1 MSDASTGQGGQ
12 RLGGEPSGAERGY
25 PLRKP
30 GSASSNPST
39 SARSNAAGFAEIYR
53 QTYDRLLR
61 FCRMRILS
69 DADAEDLVQEA
80 FLSVRRAYPDK
91 AGDEVKALLFTSLRN
106 LTRDYLKSSRVR
118 SRQVTSEISS
128 QGDTLACMR
137 TVSPEQKLIDAETL
151 QQVSAILEAVKPRQK
166 EALLLHRLDRLTH
179 DEIAA
184 RLEVSPRTVR
194 NDIAEA
200 LAAITKGLARAERRR
215 PGKTG

>member
-1 MSDASTGQGGQ
+1 MSDASTGQGGPG
-12 RLGGEPSGAERGY
+12 LGAEPSGVERGY
-25 PLRKP
+25 PVRKP
-30 GSASSNPST
+30 GPAGSASPT
-39 SARSNAAGFAEIYR
+39 SAHPNAAGFAQIYR

-61 FCRMRILS
+61 FCRMRILN

-91 AGDEVKALLFTSLRN
+91 DGDEVQALLFTSLRN

-137 TVSPEQKLIDAETL
+137 TVPPEQKLIDAETL
-151 QQVSAILEAVKPRQK
+151 QLVIAILEAVKPRQK
-166 EALLLHRLDRLTH
+166 QALLLHRLERLTH

-200 LAAITKGLARAERRR
+200 LAAITKGLARAERSR
-215 PGKTG
+215 PGRTG

>member
-1 MSDASTGQGGQ
+1 MSDAITGQSGPG
-12 RLGGEPSGAERGY
+12 LGGEPSGAGCGFTG
-25 PLRKP
+25 RKP
-30 GSASSNPST
+30 GAAGSAFPISPHPT
-39 SARSNAAGFAEIYR
+39 AAGFAQIYR

-61 FCRMRILS
+61 FCRMRILN

-91 AGDEVKALLFTSLRN
+91 AGDEVQALLFTSLRN

-137 TVSPEQKLIDAETL
+137 TVPPEQKLIDAQTL
-151 QQVSAILEAVKPRQK
+151 QRVIAILEAVKPRQK
-166 EALLLHRLDRLTH
+166 EALLLHRLERLTH

-200 LAAITKGLARAERRR
+200 LAAITKGLARAERSR
-215 PGKTG
+215 PGRTG